1 MAATSER
8 LSNAGVSGRETEVLA
23 LLGERLPHAEIGRRL
38 FISVR
43 TVESHAASL
52 RRKLSIPDRQSLIE
66 LAVRYQAA
74 TAAEPLPLALPVVP
88 VPLTPLVGRAVEQA
102 ALVDALDEARLVSAV
117 GPGGVGKSRLALA
130 VAAAAGE
137 RFSDGVGY
145 VDLVPVSDPAEVPAT
160 LADALRIV
168 ETPGRPREDAIVARL
183 AHSEIL
189 LVLDNC
195 EHVVDEVAVLVERLL
210 AACPRLRVL
219 VTSRTRLVV
228 PFERVLPVAGL
239 APVEAQALFAER
251 AEAAG
256 ARLPDGG
263 ARRVAALCQAL
274 DGSVLAIE
282 LAAARMPALGLDG
295 LIAGLSDQLGLLTGG
310 PRLQPRHRSVQ
321 DTLDWS
327 YRLLDPDDQAVLRR
341 VSVFA
346 APFTAA
352 DAAAVTGVDH
362 IARALG
368 QLVDHSL
375 LVLAPGAATDVGHTR
390 YRALEAI
397 RQFGA
402 TQVAALGEDVLARH
416 LAWCL
421 TVTAD
426 LDGSATTLDPVVDD
440 LRSALGWA
448 SARPDER
455 ARAVR
460 LANDLAQLLFLRG
473 RLTEAQRRY
482 EQAAGLALPD
492 NPAEAAVAFADAAGV
507 AKCRVA
513 GDDALRLERAA
524 AAAAIDAGNPTE
536 AAVTLGRASEMVS
549 RFRGMFA
556 DEPPPRTAEA
566 LLVEGQA
573 LSVDDARSRAAL
585 LNAQAI
591 IAAEADDRAPPD
603 PATVAVVDRAV
614 DAARRCGDPLIESAS
629 LDLRAGL
636 LAGHDVAAAAAT
648 AARRVELLTP
658 LLLTPSIAVE
668 LRDALHMAT
677 LSSVGAGDLAG
688 SRRFAEMQL
697 RLPFLREARDLAAEV
712 LLLPAALA
720 GDWLEVET
728 IGRQFLDGWRRS
740 GRPAGAGR
748 ALGPSAVVMVQ
759 GLRSDEAARR
769 EWLAVVAAL
778 RGLDDPTAA
787 MRGNGYGELLDA
799 IVQLQQGH
807 KDEALALLTVP
818 ADAHPNAYDQ
828 LLHEWRLALRAE
840 ATGVQ
845 TTTGEV
851 GARVRELC
859 RRLISSEVG
868 RGAQPGSVPQT
879 CC

>member
-1 MAATSER
+1 
-8 LSNAGVSGRETEVLA
+8 VL
-23 LLGERLPHAEIGRRL
+23 R
-38 FISVR
+38 
-43 TVESHAASL
+43 
-52 RRKLSIPDRQSLIE
+52 
-66 LAVRYQAA
+66 
-74 TAAEPLPLALPVVP
+74 
-88 VPLTPLVGRAVEQA
+88 
-102 ALVDALDEARLVSAV
+102 
-117 GPGGVGKSRLALA
+117 
-130 VAAAAGE
+130 
-137 RFSDGVGY
+137 
-145 VDLVPVSDPAEVPAT
+145 
-160 LADALRIV
+160 
-168 ETPGRPREDAIVARL
+168 
-183 AHSEIL
+183 
-189 LVLDNC
+189 
-195 EHVVDEVAVLVERLL
+195 
-210 AACPRLRVL
+210 
-219 VTSRTRLVV
+219 
-228 PFERVLPVAGL
+228 VAGL
-239 APVEAQALFAER
+239 APAEAQALFAER

-256 ARLPDGG
+256 AHLPDGG

-274 DGSVLAIE
+274 DGSALAIE

-346 APFTAA
+346 APFTAD
-352 DAAAVTGVDH
+352 DAAAVTGVAH

-375 LVLAPGAATDVGHTR
+375 LVLAPGVATDVGRTR

-426 LDGSATTLDPVVDD
+426 LDGSATALDPVVDD

-482 EQAAGLALPD
+482 EQAAGLALAD
-492 NPAEAAVAFADAAGV
+492 NPAEAAIAFADAAGV

-513 GDDALRLERAA
+513 GDGALRLERAA

-573 LSVDDARSRAAL
+573 LSVDDARTRAAL
-585 LNAQAI
+585 LNAQAS
-591 IAAEADDRAPPD
+591 IAAEADDREPPD

-636 LAGHDVAAAAAT
+636 LAGHDVTAAAAT

-688 SRRFAEMQL
+688 ARRYAEMQL
-697 RLPFLREARDLAAEV
+697 RLPFLREAQDLAAEV

-720 GDWLEVET
+720 GDWPKVDT

-748 ALGPSAVVMVQ
+748 AIGPSAVVMVQ
-759 GLRSDEAARR
+759 GLRSDETARR

-818 ADAHPNAYDQ
+818 ADAQPNAYDQ

-845 TTTGEV
+845 TATGEV

-868 RGAQPGSVPQT
+868 SGAQPGSVPRT